1 MSGDDLGGRVV
12 RRAHTPGVGGYAIA
26 VLVSI
31 WVTVVLLALSDA
43 SNHDPVGI
51 AMALMV
57 GVVYV
62 TIFAV
67 PTAPVGVLVV
77 HLCCRRIEQQW
88 VHVLAA
94 GLCGVLTGLAF
105 GAVVS
110 GVDGLFETLDLTVML
125 GVATAVGRAAVIP
138 LVPSRRKP
146 VDDDFPAE
154 RSRC

>member
-1 MSGDDLGGRVV
+1 MGGHDLGGRVV
-12 RRAHTPGVGGYAIA
+12 HRANTPGVGGYAIA

-31 WVTVVLLALSDA
+31 WVTVLLLALADA
-43 SNHDPVGI
+43 SNRDPVGI
-51 AMALMV
+51 AMALIV
-57 GVVYV
+57 GSVYV
-62 TIFAV
+62 TIFAL
-67 PTAPVGVLVV
+67 PTAPLGVLVV

-88 VHVLAA
+88 LHVLAA

-138 LVPSRRKP
+138 LLPSRPEP

-154 RSRC
+154 RPRC